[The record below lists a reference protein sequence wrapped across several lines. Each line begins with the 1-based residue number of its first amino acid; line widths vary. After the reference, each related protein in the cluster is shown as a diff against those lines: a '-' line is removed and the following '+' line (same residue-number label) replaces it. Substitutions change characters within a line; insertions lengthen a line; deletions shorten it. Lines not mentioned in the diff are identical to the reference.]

1 MTVVRQ
7 AFHCHIKGV
16 DYMTNAKI
24 KEVLNISCTADITED
39 LPWKIKSVCHKHS
52 SHVFMCRN
60 KTAYENY
67 LMSEFS
73 EEEIAEMTEEDK
85 FNTFQQNWFAIS
97 FANEDINDFE
107 TEEYHGCI
115 IMFSEDF
122 INMQKMF
129 KDEIDDSLLQAM
141 IYNTIAHELGHI
153 VHRTSDELVADRY
166 SVKKTNT
173 QAYIALIEYMIEYFK
188 KRSHGNMKRYTEE
201 YEHRNK
207 ILGL

>member
-1 MTVVRQ
+1 
-7 AFHCHIKGV
+7 
-16 DYMTNAKI
+16 MTNEKI
-24 KEVLNISCTADITED
+24 EEVLSIDNTADITED

-60 KTAYENY
+60 KTAYEKY

-73 EEEIAEMTEEDK
+73 EEEIAEMTEEEK
-85 FNTFQQNWFAIS
+85 FETFQQNWFAIS
-97 FANEDINDFE
+97 FSNEDRNDSE
-107 TEEYHGCI
+107 TEAYHGCI
-115 IMFSEDF
+115 ILFSEDF
-122 INMQKMF
+122 IKMQKMF
-129 KDEIDDSLLQAM
+129 EEIDDSLLQAI

-166 SVKKTNT
+166 SVKKTD
-173 QAYIALIEYMIEYFK
+173 ASSYIALIEYMIEYFK
-188 KRSHGNMKRYTEE
+188 KRSHGNMKKYTEE